1 MEKKN
6 ILFIS
11 SWFPNKLEPTNGNF
25 VQRHAEAVSQIYAV
39 EVLHAISVIDQK
51 EKYVFDDQFI
61 NGIRTLI
68 IYYKNSSNPLVNFV
82 RRMKSYSLG
91 FRKLKKP
98 DLVHANVLHNNMF
111 FAVYLK
117 KRFRIPFV
125 ATEHW
130 TALRKINAET
140 TSPNIKKIAKFIGN
154 QAEAVLPVSH
164 DLLSGLKYLGIKT
177 RMTVIPNVVNTKLFE
192 PKSIINERF
201 TFIHV
206 SNLIARKNPE
216 KILKSALRLLEK
228 GYNLSLKIGGDG
240 DITELLEIR
249 ADSNFKNSIEIFGT
263 QTLQE
268 IAQKMKSSDCFIL
281 LSNDENQP
289 CVIAESFAS
298 GINVIS
304 TNVGGIGEFFPENAG
319 ILLNKVDED
328 LLEKAM
334 IAVMSTDF
342 KKDHLSLV
350 KYANET
356 FSVDAIGKQFSD
368 VYNEILK

>member
-25 VQRHAEAVSQIYAV
+25 VQRHAEAVSLIHSV
-39 EVLHAISVIDQK
+39 EVLHAINVTDQK
-51 EKYVFDDQFI
+51 EKFVFDDQFK
-61 NGIRTLI
+61 NGIRTLMV
-68 IYYKNSSNPLVNFV
+68 YYKNSPNPLNNFL
-82 RRMKSYSLG
+82 RRMKAYSLG
-91 FRKLKKP
+91 FKKLQKP
-98 DLVHANVLHNNMF
+98 DLVHANVLHNNML

-117 KRFRIPFV
+117 KRFKIPFV
-125 ATEHW
+125 VTEHW

-140 TSPNIKKIAKFIGN
+140 TSSNIKRIAKFIGN
-154 QAEAVLPVSH
+154 QADVILPVSH

-177 RMTVIPNVVNTKLFE
+177 PMKVIPNVVNTNLFE
-192 PKSIINERF
+192 PKSNANERF

-216 KILKSALRLLEK
+216 KILKTTLKLLEK
-228 GYNLSLKIGGDG
+228 GYDLFLKIGGDG
-240 DITELLEIR
+240 DISELEKIR
-249 ADSNFKNSIEIFGT
+249 DASNFKDRIEIFGT
-263 QTLQE
+263 QTLEE
-268 IAQKMKSSDCFIL
+268 IAEKMKASDCFIL

-304 TNVGGIGEFFPENAG
+304 TNVGGIAEFFPKNAG
-319 ILLNKVDED
+319 VLLEKIDED

-334 IAVMSTDF
+334 IQLMSTDF
-342 KKDHLSLV
+342 EKNPQNLV

-356 FSVDAIGKQFSD
+356 FSVEAIGKQFSE
-368 VYNEILK
+368 VYNEVLK

>member
-25 VQRHAEAVSQIYAV
+25 VQRHAEAVSLIHSV
-39 EVLHAISVIDQK
+39 EILHAINVTDQK
-51 EKYVFDDQFI
+51 KKYLFDDQLI

-68 IYYKNSSNPLVNFV
+68 VYYKNSPNPLINFV
-82 RRMKSYSLG
+82 RRMKAYSLG
-91 FRKLKKP
+91 FKILQKP
-98 DLVHANVLHNNMF
+98 DLVHANVLHNNML

-117 KRFRIPFV
+117 RRFSIPFV
-125 ATEHW
+125 VTEHW

-140 TSPNIKKIAKFIGN
+140 TSSNIKRIAKFIGN
-154 QAEAVLPVSH
+154 QAEVILPVSH

-177 RMTVIPNVVNTKLFE
+177 PMKVIPNVVNTKLFE
-192 PKSIINERF
+192 PKSKANERF

-216 KILKSALRLLEK
+216 KILKSALKLREK
-228 GYNLSLKIGGDG
+228 GYDLFLKIGGDG
-240 DITELLEIR
+240 DISELEKIR
-249 ADSNFKNSIEIFGT
+249 DTSNFKDRIEIFGT
-263 QTLQE
+263 QTLEE

-304 TNVGGIGEFFPENAG
+304 TNVGGIAEFFPENVG
-319 ILLNKVDED
+319 ILLDKVDED

-334 IAVMSTDF
+334 IQVMSSDF

-356 FSVDAIGKQFSD
+356 FSVDAIGRQFSE